1 VYDDEAVLFFR
12 TGFEG
17 IIMALPRK
25 FSGLSLR
32 KKIIYGFLLLMLL
45 AYVMLLGIYKCM
57 EDRFLYYRRSVE
69 MGDTPAHRGW
79 LYEDV
84 FVETSDGRSC
94 GWWIPL
100 EGARGVVLFSHGSG
114 RNNSHYLRD
123 AELYRACGFS
133 VLLYDYGGYGR
144 SEGKSSEA
152 RCYEDG
158 LAFYKYLLEVRKIPA
173 ERIVLAGA
181 SLGSGI
187 TTRLATEIRPGAM
200 ILEAAF
206 TSFPDA
212 QEDAHWVGKIV
223 LPQLFAKNRF
233 PNLERIR
240 NIYCPV
246 LIVHSPDDGTIPF
259 SHGERL
265 YEAAPGSKTFLVITG
280 GHGGGKFSSGAL
292 YADGL
297 CAFLEEH
304 IAEEE

>member
-1 VYDDEAVLFFR
+1 MSLRRCFA
-12 TGFEG
+12 T
-17 IIMALPRK
+17 
-25 FSGLSLR
+25 LSFR
-32 KKIIYGFLLLMLL
+32 KKIVYGFLVFVLFLYG
-45 AYVMLLGIYKCM
+45 AALGAYKCL
-57 EDRFLYYRRSVE
+57 EDRLLYHRRSVE
-69 MGDTPAHRGW
+69 MGDTPAHHAW

-84 FVETSDGRSC
+84 FVETSGGKSH

-100 EGARGVVLFSHGSG
+100 EDARGVVLFSHGSG

-133 VLLYDYGGYGR
+133 VLVYDYGGYGR
-144 SEGKSSEA
+144 SEGKPSEE

-158 LAFYKYLLEVRKIPA
+158 LAFYHYLMEEQGISPD
-173 ERIVLAGA
+173 RIVLAGA

-187 TTRLATEIRPGAM
+187 TTYLATEVRPGAM

-212 QEDAHWVGKIV
+212 QEDSHWVGRIV

-233 PNLERIR
+233 PSLDRIR
-240 NIYCPV
+240 NVYCPV
-246 LIVHSPDDGTIPF
+246 LVVHSPDDGTIPF
-259 SHGERL
+259 AHGERL
-265 YEAAPGSKTFLVITG
+265 FKAAPGPKTFLPITG

-297 CAFLEEH
+297 CGFLEEH
-304 IAEEE
+304 IPEKE